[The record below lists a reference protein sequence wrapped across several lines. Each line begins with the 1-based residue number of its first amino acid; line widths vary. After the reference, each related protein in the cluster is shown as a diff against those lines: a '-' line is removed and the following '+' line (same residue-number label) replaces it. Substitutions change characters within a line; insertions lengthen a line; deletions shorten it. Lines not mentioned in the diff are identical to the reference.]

1 MEGHQPLAQE
11 LVIRVIL
18 FAVFYVTDDAVPYYR
33 QIQKEE
39 QWLYRFPMTP
49 SIYPGNVL
57 WVTVLTVPLTAVLTF
72 YFLRRDRLDARQ
84 ALLCASLAIF
94 LTGSVTNFIKL
105 GVGRP
110 RPDFLQRCFPDGK
123 IQDDMNCTG
132 NVKDIIQG
140 YKSFPSGHSSFA
152 FSSLGFVALY
162 IAGKLHI
169 FNRNGH
175 GNSLK
180 ICLFVSLLVWAT
192 LIAVSRTADF
202 HHHWQD
208 VTVGSILGMTLTYF
222 CYRQYYP
229 ALTRAVSH
237 LPYIS
242 LPSERD
248 LIPTFPASA
257 VNNSEAVNSLM
268 KMV

>member
-1 MEGHQPLAQE
+1 MDGQQPLPLE
-11 LVIRVIL
+11 VLIRIIL
-18 FAVFYVTDDAVPYYR
+18 FAVFYVTDDAVPYFR
-33 QIQKEE
+33 KIQKEE
-39 QWLYRFPMTP
+39 QWLYRFPRTP
-49 SIYPGNVL
+49 SIYPGHIL
-57 WVTVLTVPLTAVLTF
+57 WMTVFTVPLTAVIVF
-72 YFLRRDRLDARQ
+72 FVLRRDQKDAKQ
-84 ALLCASLAIF
+84 ALLCASLSVF

-110 RPDFLQRCFPDGK
+110 RPDFLERCFPDGN
-123 IQDDMNCTG
+123 IHDDMNCTG
-132 NVKDIIQG
+132 IAKEIIQG

-180 ICLFVSLLVWAT
+180 ICLFVALLVWAT

-208 VTVGSILGMTLTYF
+208 VTVGSALGMTLAYF

-229 ALTRAVSH
+229 ALSRSVSH
-237 LPYIS
+237 LPYVS

-248 LIPTFPASA
+248 LIPTLPANV
-257 VNNSEAVNSLM
+257 VNNTVAVDSLM